1 MNTLTGIEADRV
13 NQILKHACEQ
23 LHVLSYVPSAWDDDL
38 VSALTCQPVITSLG
52 KTWMAEEQ
60 LKTLGDEAGGDV
72 GGGKDIQLIKQAHK
86 MNRATC
92 RNLMADRES
101 LQILMENR
109 PEVGSRSG
117 EGEEIG
123 ANAVSS
129 EEYHRFMKYLQELN
143 SQIYTRMITT
153 VEDEAANRTLLHGLT
168 ERERLMEETR
178 DALQAKLNEVRAEK
192 EHVTFSLD
200 QTTRKTQVELQG
212 IKASNSNE
220 LETVQREMGDAVGK
234 ATTDHEIKMRQLQD
248 QVGGLQ
254 RTVAETIEKNREEEQ
269 RLRKD
274 KGRAEH
280 ALNAKI
286 AQYDADMSAKNNT
299 LKELNA
305 LLEAETAEFAQL
317 REHLDKTDA
326 DTKLREEEEFIL
338 DAVKRRRAF
347 GDAIVNRY
355 VIRIQALVRGKI
367 GRNIVAKL
375 RPKGKGAKPKGKK

>member
-38 VSALTCQPVITSLG
+38 VGRLTCQPVITSLG

-60 LKTLGDEAGGDV
+60 LKTLGEEAGGDV

-92 RNLMADRES
+92 RNLIADRES
-101 LQILMENR
+101 LQILMETR
-109 PEVGSRSG
+109 PEVATEVG
-117 EGEEIG
+117 EAI
-123 ANAVSS
+123 NAETS
-129 EEYHRFMKYLQELN
+129 EEYHRFMKYLHELN

-178 DALQAKLNEVRAEK
+178 DALQSKLNEVRTEK

-212 IKASNSNE
+212 IKSSNSNE
-220 LETVQREMGDAVGK
+220 LETVQREMSEAISK

-248 QVGGLQ
+248 QVGGLE
-254 RTVAETIEKNREEEQ
+254 RTVADTIEKNREEEQ

-274 KGRAEH
+274 KTRAEH

-286 AQYDADMSAKNNT
+286 AQYDADMTAKNNT
-299 LKELNA
+299 LKELDA
-305 LLEAETAEFAQL
+305 LLAAETAEFASL

-326 DTKLREEEEFIL
+326 DVKLKDEEDFIL
-338 DAVKRRRAF
+338 DAVRRRRAL
-347 GDAIVNRY
+347 GDAIVNRF
-355 VIRIQALVRGKI
+355 VIRIQALVRGKA

-375 RPKGKGAKPKGKK
+375 RPKGKKGKK

>member
-23 LHVLSYVPSAWDDDL
+23 LNVLSYVPSSWNDDL
-38 VSALTCQPVITSLG
+38 VASLTCQPVITSLG
-52 KTWMAEEQ
+52 KAWMAEEQ

-72 GGGKDIQLIKQAHK
+72 GVGKDIQVIKQAHK
-86 MNRATC
+86 MSRAIC

-101 LQILMENR
+101 LQILMESQ
-109 PEVGSRSG
+109 PEVSSADD
-117 EGEEIG
+117 E
-123 ANAVSS
+123 ATNAATS
-129 EEYHRFMKYLQELN
+129 EEYHRFIKYLSELN
-143 SQIYTRMITT
+143 SQIHTRMITT

-178 DALQAKLNEVRAEK
+178 DALQTKLDEVRTEK

-200 QTTRKTQVELQG
+200 QTMRKTQVELQG
-212 IKASNSNE
+212 IKSSNSEE
-220 LETVQREMGDAVGK
+220 LETVQREMSDAITK

-248 QVGGLQ
+248 QVGGLE

-299 LKELNA
+299 LKELDA
-305 LLEAETAEFAQL
+305 LLAVETAEFASL

-326 DTKLREEEEFIL
+326 DAKLKDEEDAIL
-338 DAVKRRRAF
+338 EAVKRRRAF
-347 GDAIVNRY
+347 GDAIVNRF
-355 VIRIQALVRGKI
+355 VIKIQALVRGKI
-367 GRNIVAKL
+367 GRNIVARL